1 MSVYKKNKE
10 LCFFADI
17 MIRRFQMVKKILM
30 IILPLS
36 AIGLCLYFSLS
47 AYLTYREDY
56 VEVYVASHNL
66 VQRTRLSEQD
76 LEKRKLPRQY
86 LSQDICLEKQ
96 DILDKYV
103 KLSCMIPKGA
113 FFYKGFLQSDIKD
126 LAHTLLR
133 QGEVNY
139 DIYVNEVKVNAG
151 SLDVGMYVDLYLSV
165 GGSHEKPESGLLIEN
180 CRITGLFDGQ
190 GRMIQSYDSD
200 SKAVIISLALMK
212 EDVSYLNKAQM
223 VGSISVIVNAATYN
237 LNSSSRLITDS
248 EVFKYLQ

>member
-1 MSVYKKNKE
+1 
-10 LCFFADI
+10 
-17 MIRRFQMVKKILM
+17 MVKKILM
-30 IILPLS
+30 VAFPLIM
-36 AIGLCLYFSLS
+36 IGFCLYFSLS

-66 VQRTRLSEQD
+66 SQRNRISDQD
-76 LEKRKLPRQY
+76 LEKRKLPKQY
-86 LSQDICLEKQ
+86 LSKDIFLDKEE
-96 DILDKYV
+96 ILGKYV
-103 KLSCMIPKGA
+103 KLSCLIPKGA
-113 FFYKGFLQSDIKD
+113 FFYKGFLQEDIKD

-139 DIYVNEVKVNAG
+139 DIYVSEVKVNAG

-165 GGSHEKPESGLLIEN
+165 GSSHEKPESDLLIEN

-190 GRMIQSYDSD
+190 GKMIQSYDPD

-212 EDVSYLNKAQM
+212 EDVSYLNKALM
-223 VGSISVIVNAATYN
+223 VGNISVIVNSTTYAI
-237 LNSSSRLITDS
+237 NSSSHLITDS